1 MTSSLQ
7 ESFLRIIRLGIGHYA
22 EALCCPVDWNEMQAL
37 AERQGLAA
45 VLVDGIEK
53 IPDNLRPPKEDLLQ
67 MIGQVVQSYEYRYE
81 QYRRAIAELA
91 GFYRVHG
98 LKMMVLK
105 GYACSLDWPKPEH
118 RPCGDIDI
126 WQFGEQKEG
135 DYLLEREKDIKVDK
149 SHHHHT
155 VFNWRGFTVENH
167 YDFINT
173 YRYSSNKR
181 IESLLKNLGRDDK
194 YYVELYEERVCIPSP
209 NLNAMF
215 LLRHSMM
222 DFVASSM
229 SMRQILDWAFFIE
242 KHTNDI
248 DWEWLIGVLDDC
260 HMREFFNLINAICV
274 DNLGFNSQIF
284 PSVQF
289 VPNLKERVLD
299 DILQPKFEKEE
310 PNASILRIFYKY
322 KRWQGNA
329 WKQRLC
335 FRESRLENFISGIL
349 AHIQQPSEI

>member
-1 MTSSLQ
+1 MISSLQ
-7 ESFLRIIRLGIGHYA
+7 ESFIRIIRLGIGHHA
-22 EALCCPVDWNEMQAL
+22 EALCGPVDWNEIQTL

-45 VLVDGIEK
+45 VLVDGIEQL
-53 IPDNLRPPKEDLLQ
+53 PDSQKPPKDLLLQ
-67 MIGQVVQSYEYRYE
+67 LIGDVLQSYEYRYE
-81 QYRRAIAELA
+81 LYRRAIAELA
-91 GFYRVHG
+91 GFYREHG

-126 WQFGEQKEG
+126 WQFGKQKEA
-135 DYLLEREKDIKVDK
+135 DRLITREKGIKVDT

-173 YRYSSNKR
+173 YRYSSNKI
-181 IESLLKNLGRDDK
+181 IESLLKDLGRNDQ
-194 YYVELYEERVCIPSP
+194 YYVELYGERVFIPSP
-209 NLNAMF
+209 NLNALF

-229 SMRQILDWAFFIE
+229 SMRQILDWAFFVE

-248 DWEWLIGVLDDC
+248 DWKWLLGVLDDC
-260 HMREFFNLINAICV
+260 HMKEFFNLINAICV
-274 DNLGFNSQIF
+274 EDLVFKSTIF
-284 PSVQF
+284 PFVQF

-299 DILQPKFEKEE
+299 DILQPKFEREE
-310 PNASILRIFYKY
+310 PNASLLRVYYKY

-329 WKQRLC
+329 WKQKLC
-335 FRESRLENFISGIL
+335 FRESRLENIISGIIT
-349 AHIQQPSEI
+349 HIQRPSVI